1 MKIETKSKKGL
12 STILSVVVDKKTIQ
26 LKMDE
31 RLSELQKEVA
41 LKGFRPGK
49 VPSSVIKSQFGKS
62 IYGEV
67 IDKVLRETSTKA
79 ISEKKLKVAGQPKI
93 DLKQFGEGKDLNYE
107 LQIDCLPNI
116 KLSPLEKFKANQH
129 KIKIE
134 KKIIEDKLKE
144 IAEQNKKF
152 EDKKDNE
159 RSIVGDQLTFNYFA
173 SIDNKKFEGNEGKDV
188 QIELGKN
195 LFLKGFDEQLIG
207 VKKGETRLVDA
218 ILPANHPKKEL
229 ANKKAKFKCE
239 ILKIKKPIENKIND
253 EFAKSMG
260 AKDITDLKNLIEKQI
275 SSQYTQAFSSITKK
289 EILDQIEKNHE
300 IDLPQN
306 LIDQE
311 LSLMTRSLKEEEKQ
325 KFLSNNTKIAK
336 SRIKLGLILNELGEK
351 NNLKI
356 TDEDVQAEIQKQ
368 IKGMPGQ
375 EKMVID
381 YYQKNPSASQSL
393 KGSLYEEK
401 IINFIKSKIKL
412 NIIEV
417 DTKEAEKII
426 SDFNKPNI
434 DKSQTSKTRSSNKEK
449 VKTKKISKK

>member
-1 MKIETKSKKGL
+1 MKVEVQSKKGL
-12 STILSVVVDKKTIQ
+12 RTILSVVVDKKTIQ
-26 LKMDE
+26 IKMEE
-31 RLSELQKEVA
+31 RLNELKKEVA

-49 VPSSVIKSQFGKS
+49 VPPAVIKSQFGKS
-62 IYGEV
+62 VYGEV
-67 IDKVLRETSTKA
+67 IDAVLRETSSKA
-79 ISEKKLKVAGQPKI
+79 ISEQKLKIAGQPKI

-107 LQIDCLPNI
+107 LLIDCLPII
-116 KLSPLEKFKANQH
+116 KLSPLDKFKANEY

-134 KKIIEDKLKE
+134 KKIVDQKLKD
-144 IAEQNKKF
+144 IAKQNKKF

>member
-79 ISEKKLKVAGQPKI
+79 ISEKKLKIAGQPKI

-116 KLSPLEKFKANQH
+116 KLSPLEKLKANQH

-207 VKKGETRLVDA
+207 VKEGETRLVDA

-311 LSLMTRSLKEEEKQ
+311 ISLMTRNLKEEEKQ
-325 KFLSNNTKIAK
+325 KYLSNNTKIAK

>member
-67 IDKVLRETSTKA
+67 LDKVLRETSTKA
-79 ISEKKLKVAGQPKI
+79 ISEKKLKIAGQPKI

-116 KLSPLEKFKANQH
+116 KLSPLEKLKANQH

-195 LFLKGFDEQLIG
+195 LFLKGFDDQLIG
-207 VKKGETRLVDA
+207 VKKGETKLVDA

-375 EKMVID
+375 EKMVI
-381 YYQKNPSASQSL
+381 YYYKNNPSASQSL

-401 IINFIKSKIKL
+401 IIDFIK
-412 NIIEV
+412 
-417 DTKEAEKII
+417 
-426 SDFNKPNI
+426 
-434 DKSQTSKTRSSNKEK
+434 
-449 VKTKKISKK
+449 